1 MSYQEELQ
9 AKLDAVRPSS
19 SAQDKHR
26 LDTLALEEKLVDEIE
41 AEFEVSQYDLDESDI
56 LRSIKILGI
65 LNTYKDAFSHHK
77 ALSVLYV
84 LAKTDVI
91 QAKNLLKLTEVN
103 TTEFKE
109 IIKSMSKHKL
119 LRINDNKEIE
129 ITTIGMS
136 LAERIGFDVFI

>member
-19 SAQDKHR
+19 SAQAKHT

-56 LRSIKILGI
+56 LRSIKILAI
-65 LNTYKDAFSHHK
+65 LHTYEDAFAHHK
-77 ALSVLYV
+77 SLSVLYA
-84 LAKTDVI
+84 LAKTDVM
-91 QAKNLLKLTEVN
+91 QANNLLKLVHVS

>member
-19 SAQDKHR
+19 SAQDKHT
-26 LDTLALEEKLVDEIE
+26 LDTIALEEKLVNEIE
-41 AEFEVSQYDLDESDI
+41 TEFEVSQYDLDESDI
-56 LRSIKILGI
+56 LRTIKILAI
-65 LNTYKDAFSHHK
+65 LNTYEDAFTHHK
-77 ALSVLYV
+77 ALSILYV

-91 QAKNLLKLTEVN
+91 QAKNLLRLSKVSA
-103 TTEFKE
+103 TEFKE
-109 IIKSMSKHKL
+109 IIKSMSRHKL
-119 LRINDNKEIE
+119 IRLNDNKEIE